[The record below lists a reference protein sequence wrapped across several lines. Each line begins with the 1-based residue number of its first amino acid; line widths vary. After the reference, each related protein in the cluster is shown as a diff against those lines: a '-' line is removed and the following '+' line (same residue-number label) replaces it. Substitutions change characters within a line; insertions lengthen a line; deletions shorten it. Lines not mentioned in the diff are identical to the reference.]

1 MHLWF
6 ICFYI
11 DTYDNLWSYVHVCM
25 YVCMYVCLKKRN
37 KDLSF
42 PTCVLGSRKDR
53 CLRRCGQ
60 HCSWN
65 HWNCWCCQAR
75 GRKTHSQSQSTFI
88 NSYLHTWLSGGI
100 YSLTRHMFV
109 VLWRWK
115 TGVWLHSSAQGDEN
129 RCVDAYRYIHFTVST
144 QEWNS
149 LPTVCSSE
157 YVPVIDLKKIMLSKC
172 RWQPNNSWNLGRGTW
187 GWLFTVSF
195 IHMYIH
201 TYIYDQLIFYRY

>member
-1 MHLWF
+1 MKL
-6 ICFYI
+6 C
-11 DTYDNLWSYVHVCM
+11 TC
-25 YVCMYVCLKKRN
+25 VCMYVCLNKRKK
-37 KDLSF
+37 DSSF

-75 GRKTHSQSQSTFI
+75 GRKTQSQSTFI
-88 NSYLHTWLSGGI
+88 NSYLYTWLSGGI

-129 RCVDAYRYIHFTVST
+129 RCVDAYRYMHFTIYYL
-144 QEWNS
+144 S
-149 LPTVCSSE
+149 LPKNETPSLL
-157 YVPVIDLKKIMLSKC
+157 YVVVSIYLWLTLK
-172 RWQPNNSWNLGRGTW
+172 
-187 GWLFTVSF
+187 
-195 IHMYIH
+195 
-201 TYIYDQLIFYRY
+201 